1 MVFPKQIKIQK
12 SLRHLCAKFWVV
24 CSLRSPD
31 NGLVSGQGVSNF
43 LLSSQIYY
51 QLKLLLLLK
60 PKSYWLETWAS
71 NHSYFKEICLR
82 QKIWKWRHVDI
93 YDVMTLFR
101 FFAKFGAIW
110 KSVLLLNEKTIYTE
124 FVSWFWK
131 LASFSTK
138 IVDVSNIWA
147 WYRDYF
153 LSNNIGLV
161 SKYLCKIWS
170 TYHLWLG
177 R

>member
-1 MVFPKQIKIQK
+1 M
-12 SLRHLCAKFWVV
+12 
-24 CSLRSPD
+24 
-31 NGLVSGQGVSNF
+31 
-43 LLSSQIYY
+43 
-51 QLKLLLLLK
+51 
-60 PKSYWLETWAS
+60 T
-71 NHSYFKEICLR
+71 KEICLR

-131 LASFSTK
+131 LALFSTK
-138 IVDVSNIWA
+138 VVDISNIWA
-147 WYRDYF
+147 WYRNYF

-177 R
+177 RQIGSGKSPPLHSTSWMSSTSWGFSLHIVYN